1 MKKLVALLLAAVMLL
16 ALTACGETSETAAPA
31 DTSST
36 SSSAS
41 SSGAKLRFVTG
52 GESGTYY
59 AFGSVIAQHAT
70 NNAGVNVV
78 GLVGNGS
85 QANVME
91 LQDGNAELRVLPVR
105 RYGLCVQRHEPLRGD
120 RQGRL
125 LLHCRR
131 ALHGA
136 GADRHHRRFHQVRR
150 GPGRQDAS
158 PSALPVPACTS
169 TPSTSSA
176 PTA

>member
-59 AFGSVIAQHAT
+59 AFAPS
-70 NNAGVNVV
+70 
-78 GLVGNGS
+78 
-85 QANVME
+85 
-91 LQDGNAELRVLPVR
+91 
-105 RYGLCVQRHEPLRGD
+105 
-120 RQGRL
+120 
-125 LLHCRR
+125 
-131 ALHGA
+131 
-136 GADRHHRRFHQVRR
+136 
-150 GPGRQDAS
+150 S
-158 PSALPVPACTS
+158 PS
-169 TPSTSSA
+169 TPPITQA
-176 PTA
+176 